1 VSIINEVRV
10 KNFRSIKEVQISP
23 LSGYEP
29 IVGLNSAGKSNLLR
43 ALKLFFTGSV
53 DEARSPVDLDRDY
66 SDLGPKKP
74 RRINI
79 GASFPLKEEIR
90 YPRQS
95 TFLERHG
102 LIEYLAISQSW
113 MKDPQTQTITRELSF
128 GPSLDNLRAAAD
140 PADIANLEAFIRAIE
155 FRYVPN
161 HAQPSELITQYVQ
174 PLRNALVT
182 RLRSTKEYKSSDVGE
197 LLAAMS
203 RLADTL
209 FEDVSSAVSQGISGR
224 TLRSAL
230 PTDFADLAFDL
241 AIRSV
246 DTTGRARAPEL
257 EGSGTQQFMFLHLLD
272 LADRTARGAGL
283 AGSKDTYGRSRSQ
296 NHSYTA
302 GFASATRPTCS
313 RTAGTNVGRCS
324 SLLTRT
330 SSHELAPARSSPSHC
345 R

>member
-1 VSIINEVRV
+1 
-10 KNFRSIKEVQISP
+10 
-23 LSGYEP
+23 
-29 IVGLNSAGKSNLLR
+29 
-43 ALKLFFTGSV
+43 
-53 DEARSPVDLDRDY
+53 
-66 SDLGPKKP
+66 
-74 RRINI
+74 
-79 GASFPLKEEIR
+79 
-90 YPRQS
+90 
-95 TFLERHG
+95 
-102 LIEYLAISQSW
+102 
-113 MKDPQTQTITRELSF
+113 
-128 GPSLDNLRAAAD
+128 
-140 PADIANLEAFIRAIE
+140 
-155 FRYVPN
+155 
-161 HAQPSELITQYVQ
+161 
-174 PLRNALVT
+174 
-182 RLRSTKEYKSSDVGE
+182 
-197 LLAAMS
+197 MS